1 MSSGTPYIG
10 SKISLI
16 SKAKIRY
23 EGFLYTIDQNE
34 STVTLAKVKSL
45 GTEDRCPN
53 DPVPKREEIFEYIV
67 FRGHDIDDLHV
78 SEAPKQQQ
86 ISDPAIAHSGPVQQT
101 QNYPSHP
108 NQFPYGQFGGMPNM
122 GGYPQFPPSLQQDP
136 MASRQTPPTLP
147 RTPSPEAAKSNQHDA
162 RSQMQQGRS
171 RTESN
176 RSGDRK
182 NSNDNRH
189 KGPDRYDNQNR
200 YNNRDSRNY
209 TDNRDSDKRDNRER
223 RDYRDNR
230 YNNRDNHNNR
240 ESHNNRDSHKEQRK
254 DDRESKGDLI
264 KNERNASNER
274 RRGGGSRGRGNR
286 GANKSTRG
294 NTREKFTE
302 DFDFETSNAKFH
314 KEEIEKELLKV
325 LNKVKISDDDDQPA
339 KEVEETFEEKEQD
352 DSGPLPSP
360 DQFYDRSKSFFDN
373 ISCEAMG
380 PKAAPQQPKPE
391 ETGGVITRRQERALN
406 VETFGSTA
414 GYYRHRGGYRGRGQG
429 RGRGRGGRGRGNNRG
444 RGNYHRGNS
453 NRSWVDYEFDY
464 EAAGIKS
471 QNQQPKAKAAT

>member
-53 DPVPKREEIFEYIV
+53 DPVPKRDEIFEYIV

-101 QNYPSHP
+101 QNFPSHP

-122 GGYPQFPPSLQQDP
+122 GGYPQFPPALQQDP
-136 MASRQTPPTLP
+136 MGSRQTPPTLP
-147 RTPSPEAAKSNQHDA
+147 RTPTPEAKSSQHDD
-162 RSQMQQGRS
+162 RSQTQQGRS
-171 RTESN
+171 RTDSN

-182 NSNDNRH
+182 NSNDNRN
-189 KGPDRYDNQNR
+189 KGPERYENQNR
-200 YNNRDSRNY
+200 YNNRDTRNY
-209 TDNRDSDKRDNRER
+209 RDNRDSDKRDNRER
-223 RDYRDNR
+223 REHRDNR
-230 YNNRDNHNNR
+230 YNNRD
-240 ESHNNRDSHKEQRK
+240 SHNNRDNHREQRK
-254 DDRESKGDLI
+254 DDRENKGDLI
-264 KNERNASNER
+264 KNERNVSNER
-274 RRGGGSRGRGNR
+274 RRGGGNRGRGNR
-286 GANKSTRG
+286 GASKNTRG

-325 LNKVKISDDDDQPA
+325 LNKVKISDDDDQPT
-339 KEVEETFEEKEQD
+339 KEVEETVEEKEQD

-414 GYYRHRGGYRGRGQG
+414 GYYRHRGGYRGRGGQG
-429 RGRGRGGRGRGNNRG
+429 RGRGRGRGRGNHRG
-444 RGNYHRGNS
+444 RGNFHRGNS